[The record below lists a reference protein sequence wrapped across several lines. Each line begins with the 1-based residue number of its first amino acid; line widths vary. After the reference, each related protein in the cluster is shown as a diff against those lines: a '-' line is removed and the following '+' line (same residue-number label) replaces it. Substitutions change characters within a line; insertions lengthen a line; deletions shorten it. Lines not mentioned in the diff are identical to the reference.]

1 MQKNIGRKEKMRDKT
16 LVITS
21 ILVAALTL
29 SLTIAPSFAFIYPS
43 GAQDNYF
50 EIYGPRIDQILI
62 KKYNGLQPEIQ
73 ALQAGEI
80 DFTDWALTKTL
91 QTQLAGDTNIAVVP
105 YGGEAGYYTM
115 SFNNNNNQYLGNP
128 PDPGYDNPMYPNP
141 FSVVALRQAC
151 SYLVDRDFLSSGPGA
166 GMYEPIYVPLPKYMA
181 YFTDPEISYTGTQ
194 SAWTYPPSITDANNT
209 LNNNHFPIGPDGYH
223 YWDIDEDNVYD
234 AAQNE
239 TLNVVFYTRKDDFR
253 KGAADML
260 CNGFDAI
267 KVHYTRIAG
276 DGGVAWQKAM
286 VEKDYHVYTAGWIF
300 IGPDADFLFD
310 LYHWDNYYHPED
322 PPNYAGITWDNVANI
337 RTDLENIKFAPTDV
351 AARAAAFAFELKF
364 AKQACECPLGSTS
377 APKAYNKWYTGGND
391 GVAKGDAE
399 DKYRN
404 QPWNQIVNEKG
415 QGENSYY
422 TFLNAYPGTYQYGDG
437 NMIVRYGWDDN
448 TMPKTLNPMYS
459 SWYWE
464 SEAWGKCFDGLGGR
478 DPMTKGPVDVPSL
491 AENWTV
497 GTWVYPIK
505 PGDPLSGQTLSQVTV
520 TIRPDVTWSDGHAF
534 DIDDVIY
541 TFCIM
546 PTELRA
552 KHCPDVWW
560 QPTLDRIIGFYR
572 EDPYTVRIL
581 LDVYTYI
588 AGNWIV
594 GNTIIP
600 KHIWQPY
607 IATHSAV
614 QITGDMSGTPSM
626 LIGTG
631 PFIYTA
637 NTAQTLTLV
646 RNPTY
651 YQTMDKA
658 VINFEHYGVP
668 IHNEGIT
675 MEGLVGTQMS
685 AYWMNAN
692 STPVSVKIKIPIT
705 NLDFNEVQDFN
716 KTVVLE
722 YPNGTMV
729 TLLPETNIVLPNNTA
744 YWEEFTLNNLELGIY
759 KIHVT
764 IKITSGELYDWVQSQ
779 PLSPSIKSMILGP
792 RTVEK
797 KFWVTISADLNFDA
811 TVDIFD
817 IVTVGAQFGGTY
829 NDPDPALRLL
839 YSPLA
844 DVNHDYII
852 DIFDIVTI
860 ATAFGWPL

>member
-1 MQKNIGRKEKMRDKT
+1 
-16 LVITS
+16 
-21 ILVAALTL
+21 
-29 SLTIAPSFAFIYPS
+29 
-43 GAQDNYF
+43 
-50 EIYGPRIDQILI
+50 
-62 KKYNGLQPEIQ
+62 
-73 ALQAGEI
+73 
-80 DFTDWALTKTL
+80 
-91 QTQLAGDTNIAVVP
+91 
-105 YGGEAGYYTM
+105 
-115 SFNNNNNQYLGNP
+115 
-128 PDPGYDNPMYPNP
+128 
-141 FSVVALRQAC
+141 
-151 SYLVDRDFLSSGPGA
+151 
-166 GMYEPIYVPLPKYMA
+166 MYEPIYTPIPAYMG
-181 YFTDPEISYTGTQ
+181 YWIHPEISYTGML
-194 SAWTYPPSITDANNT
+194 AALAYPPSVADAAAK
-209 LNNNHFPIGPDGYH
+209 LDAGHFILTGSPDGYR
-223 YWDIDEDNVYD
+223 YWDKNANGAYDGASED
-234 AAQNE
+234 
-239 TLNVVFYTRKDDFR
+239 LNVIFYTRADR
-253 KGAADML
+253 LSKGAGDML
-260 CNGFDAI
+260 CAGFDDPAI
-267 KVHYTRIAG
+267 HVHYTRFPCTG
-276 DGGVAWQKAM
+276 YVAIQKCM
-286 VEKDYHVYTAGWIF
+286 VEKDYHMYTQAWIF
-300 IGPDADFLFD
+300 IGPDPDYLYD
-310 LYHWDNYYHPED
+310 LYHWDNYYHPGD
-322 PPNYAGITWDNVANI
+322 PANFGAI
-337 RTDLENIKFAPTDV
+337 SQYNPAMQAALEGIKFAPD
-351 AARAAAFAFELKF
+351 AATAQAYVLTFQELFAAD
-364 AKQACECPLGSTS
+364 ACEVPLGSAA
-377 APKAYNKWYTGGND
+377 APKAYNKWYTGGNN

-399 DKYRN
+399 DKYRH